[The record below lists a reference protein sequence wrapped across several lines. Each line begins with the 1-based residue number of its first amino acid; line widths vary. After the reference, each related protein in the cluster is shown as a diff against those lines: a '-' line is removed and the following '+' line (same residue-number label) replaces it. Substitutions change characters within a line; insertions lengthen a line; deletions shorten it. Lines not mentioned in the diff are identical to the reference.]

1 MHQRKSKKILIYF
14 FLIIAISSINNLSLN
29 NLKFS
34 NINDIKISGLS
45 KNENNILF
53 QEIKKMNLKNIFFI
67 SSNEISN
74 LIDTNSLIENYEVKK
89 KISIDDLYKNSKN
102 ELLCENKSK

>member
-29 NLKFS
+29 NLKFN

-45 KNENNILF
+45 KKENNILF
-53 QEIKKMNLKNIFFI
+53 QEIKKSKLKFFYFFFDASCNIHSINFKK
-67 SSNEISN
+67 
-74 LIDTNSLIENYEVKK
+74 LIPI
-89 KISIDDLYKNSKN
+89 
-102 ELLCENKSK
+102 